1 MNQTTANPISVND
14 GEITIDAALLAHKL
28 GLSPEALRAEMR
40 RGAVLSVVEKGQ
52 DEDAGRTRLTFRHGA
67 QTWRIVIEPSGRR
80 VDVPSPVRRRAPT
93 LFDLARRA
101 SWD

>member
-40 RGAVLSVVEKGQ
+40 RGTVLSVVENGQ
-52 DEDAGRTRLTFRHGA
+52 DEDAGCTRLTFRHGA
-67 QTWRIVIEPSGRR
+67 QTWRIVIEPNGRR